1 MYIDSMGR
9 LCQLFG
15 GKNGNLYK
23 KYELSYEEASRT
35 LKNYFQSDKRIRG
48 DENLR
53 ISLYL
58 DNAKCGDLHL
68 FIIDFDKIDGKT
80 DTQSAFFQEAKG
92 LADRVTRSQGGG
104 YHMFYG
110 VDKKAA
116 APLFDSI
123 NLLTAEGTESFVC
136 KTGCV
141 TTDGRNK
148 VDMFCDALHF
158 IYEWEAWDNS
168 LELTDKTQPLY
179 ELIKT
184 YFQLKRPMDG
194 SSGKRQSTGRNTP
207 LLDKVSEES
216 LRQEMTDKQQKVF
229 DDLKTQSSDCS
240 REQWFSIGIDIFH
253 VFGAE
258 LGGKVFRWWSAP
270 GHSFQPQGCARTWEN
285 ICSRGPKT
293 ELKNSIWMELV
304 AESAF

>member
-1 MYIDSMGR
+1 M
-9 LCQLFG
+9 CKLFG

-23 KYELSYEEASRT
+23 KYELSYEDANRAMQTYLHS
-35 LKNYFQSDKRIRG
+35 KNRG
-48 DENLR
+48 RGAESLR
-53 ISLYL
+53 VSLYL

-68 FIIDFDKIDGKT
+68 FVIDFDKVDGKV
-80 DTQSAFFQEAKG
+80 DTQSAFFQGAKS

-179 ELIKT
+179 EPIKAH
-184 YFQLKRPMDG
+184 FQLKRPMDG
-194 SSGKRQSTGRNTP
+194 SNGKRQSTGRNTP

-216 LRQEMTDKQQKVF
+216 LRQEMTEKQQKVF

>member
-1 MYIDSMGR
+1 M
-9 LCQLFG
+9 CKLFG

-23 KYELSYEEASRT
+23 KYELSYEDANRAMQTYLHS
-35 LKNYFQSDKRIRG
+35 KNRG
-48 DENLR
+48 RGAESLR
-53 ISLYL
+53 VSLYL

-68 FIIDFDKIDGKT
+68 FVIDFDKVDGKV
-80 DTQSAFFQEAKG
+80 DTQSAFFQGAKS

-194 SSGKRQSTGRNTP
+194 SNGKRQSTGRNTP
-207 LLDKVSEES
+207 LLEKVSEES
-216 LRQEMTDKQQKVF
+216 LRQAMTEKQQKVF

>member
-1 MYIDSMGR
+1 MQNYLHSKNRGR
-9 LCQLFG
+9 G
-15 GKNGNLYK
+15 A
-23 KYELSYEEASRT
+23 ES
-35 LKNYFQSDKRIRG
+35 
-48 DENLR
+48 LR
-53 ISLYL
+53 VSLYL

-68 FIIDFDKIDGKT
+68 FVIDFDKVDGKV

-179 ELIKT
+179 ELIKAH
-184 YFQLKRPMDG
+184 FQLKRPMDG
-194 SSGKRQSTGRNTP
+194 SNGKRQSTGRNTP

-216 LRQEMTDKQQKVF
+216 LRQEMTEKQQKVF

>member
-179 ELIKT
+179 ERIKT

>member
-1 MYIDSMGR
+1 M
-9 LCQLFG
+9 CKLFG

-23 KYELSYEEASRT
+23 KYELSYEDANRAMQTYLHS
-35 LKNYFQSDKRIRG
+35 KNRG
-48 DENLR
+48 RGAESLR
-53 ISLYL
+53 VSLYL

-68 FIIDFDKIDGKT
+68 FVIDFDKVDGKV
-80 DTQSAFFQEAKG
+80 DTQSAFFQGAKS

-141 TTDGRNK
+141 TTDGCNK

-179 ELIKT
+179 KLIKAH
-184 YFQLKRPMDG
+184 FQLKRPMDG
-194 SSGKRQSTGRNTP
+194 NSGKRQSTGRNAP
-207 LLDKVSEES
+207 LLDNVSEES

-258 LGGKVFRWWSAP
+258 LGGKVFRWWSAL

-293 ELKNSIWMELV
+293 ELKNSIWMELI

>member
-1 MYIDSMGR
+1 MQNYLHSKNRGR
-9 LCQLFG
+9 G
-15 GKNGNLYK
+15 A
-23 KYELSYEEASRT
+23 ES
-35 LKNYFQSDKRIRG
+35 
-48 DENLR
+48 LR
-53 ISLYL
+53 VSLYL

-68 FIIDFDKIDGKT
+68 FVIDFDKVDGKV

-179 ELIKT
+179 ELIKAH
-184 YFQLKRPMDG
+184 FQLKRPMDG

-216 LRQEMTDKQQKVF
+216 LRQEMTEKQQKVF

>member
-1 MYIDSMGR
+1 M
-9 LCQLFG
+9 CKLFG

-23 KYELSYEEASRT
+23 KYELSYEDANRAMQTYLHSE
-35 LKNYFQSDKRIRG
+35 NQGRG
-48 DENLR
+48 AESLR
-53 ISLYL
+53 VSLYL

-68 FIIDFDKIDGKT
+68 FVIDFDKVDGKV
-80 DTQSAFFQEAKG
+80 DTQSAFFQGAKS

-110 VDKKAA
+110 VDKRAA

-148 VDMFCDALHF
+148 ADMFCDALHF

-179 ELIKT
+179 ELIKAH
-184 YFQLKRPMDG
+184 FQLKRPMDG

-216 LRQEMTDKQQKVF
+216 LRQEMTEKQQKVF

-285 ICSRGPKT
+285 ICTRGPKT

>member
-1 MYIDSMGR
+1 M
-9 LCQLFG
+9 CKLFG

-23 KYELSYEEASRT
+23 KYELSYEDANRAMQNYLHS
-35 LKNYFQSDKRIRG
+35 KNRG
-48 DENLR
+48 RGAESLR
-53 ISLYL
+53 VSLYL

-68 FIIDFDKIDGKT
+68 FVIDFDKVDGKV

-179 ELIKT
+179 ELIKAH
-184 YFQLKRPMDG
+184 FQLKRPMDG

-216 LRQEMTDKQQKVF
+216 LRQEMTEKQQKVF

>member
-1 MYIDSMGR
+1 M
-9 LCQLFG
+9 CKLFG

-23 KYELSYEEASRT
+23 KYELSYEDANRAMQTYLHS
-35 LKNYFQSDKRIRG
+35 KNRG
-48 DENLR
+48 RGAESLR
-53 ISLYL
+53 VSLYL

-68 FIIDFDKIDGKT
+68 FVIDFDKVDGKV
-80 DTQSAFFQEAKG
+80 DTQSAFFQGAKS

-179 ELIKT
+179 ELIKAH
-184 YFQLKRPMDG
+184 FQLKRPMDG

-216 LRQEMTDKQQKVF
+216 LRQEMTEKQQKVF

>member
-1 MYIDSMGR
+1 M
-9 LCQLFG
+9 CKLFG

-23 KYELSYEEASRT
+23 KYELSYEDANRAMQNYLHS
-35 LKNYFQSDKRIRG
+35 KNRG
-48 DENLR
+48 RGAESLR
-53 ISLYL
+53 VSLYL

-68 FIIDFDKIDGKT
+68 FVIDFDKVDGKV

-216 LRQEMTDKQQKVF
+216 LRQEMTEKQQKVF

>member
-1 MYIDSMGR
+1 M
-9 LCQLFG
+9 CKLFG

-23 KYELSYEEASRT
+23 KYELSYEDANRAMQTYLHS
-35 LKNYFQSDKRIRG
+35 KNRG
-48 DENLR
+48 RGAESLR
-53 ISLYL
+53 VSLYL

-68 FIIDFDKIDGKT
+68 FVIDFDKVDGKV
-80 DTQSAFFQEAKG
+80 DTQSAFFQRAKS

-179 ELIKT
+179 ELIKAH
-184 YFQLKRPMDG
+184 FQLKRPMDG
-194 SSGKRQSTGRNTP
+194 SNGKRQSTGRNTP

-216 LRQEMTDKQQKVF
+216 LRQEMTEKQQKVF

>member
-1 MYIDSMGR
+1 M
-9 LCQLFG
+9 CKLFG

-23 KYELSYEEASRT
+23 KYELSYEDANRAMQTYLHSE
-35 LKNYFQSDKRIRG
+35 NQGRG
-48 DENLR
+48 AESLR
-53 ISLYL
+53 VSLYL

-68 FIIDFDKIDGKT
+68 FVIDFDKVDGKV
-80 DTQSAFFQEAKG
+80 DTQSAFFQRAKS

-179 ELIKT
+179 ELIKAH
-184 YFQLKRPMDG
+184 FQLKRPMDG
-194 SSGKRQSTGRNTP
+194 SGGKRQSTGRNTP

-216 LRQEMTDKQQKVF
+216 LRQEMTEKQQKVF

>member
-1 MYIDSMGR
+1 MQNYLHSKNRGR
-9 LCQLFG
+9 G
-15 GKNGNLYK
+15 A
-23 KYELSYEEASRT
+23 ES
-35 LKNYFQSDKRIRG
+35 
-48 DENLR
+48 LR
-53 ISLYL
+53 VSLYL

-68 FIIDFDKIDGKT
+68 FVIDFDKVGGKV

-141 TTDGRNK
+141 TTDGCNK

-179 ELIKT
+179 ELIKAH
-184 YFQLKRPMDG
+184 FQLKRPMDG
-194 SSGKRQSTGRNTP
+194 NSGKRQSTGRNAP
-207 LLDKVSEES
+207 LLDNVSEES

-253 VFGAE
+253 IFGAE

>member
-1 MYIDSMGR
+1 MQNYLHSKNRGR
-9 LCQLFG
+9 G
-15 GKNGNLYK
+15 A
-23 KYELSYEEASRT
+23 ES
-35 LKNYFQSDKRIRG
+35 
-48 DENLR
+48 LR
-53 ISLYL
+53 VSLYL

-68 FIIDFDKIDGKT
+68 FVIDFDKVDGKV
-80 DTQSAFFQEAKG
+80 DTQSAFFQRAKS

-179 ELIKT
+179 ELIKAH
-184 YFQLKRPMDG
+184 FQLKRPMDG

-216 LRQEMTDKQQKVF
+216 LRQEMTEKQQKVF

>member
-1 MYIDSMGR
+1 M
-9 LCQLFG
+9 CKLFG

-23 KYELSYEEASRT
+23 KYELSYEDANRAMQTYLHS
-35 LKNYFQSDKRIRG
+35 KNRG
-48 DENLR
+48 RGAESLR
-53 ISLYL
+53 VSLYL

-68 FIIDFDKIDGKT
+68 FVIDFDKVDGKV
-80 DTQSAFFQEAKG
+80 DTQSAFFQGAKS

-110 VDKKAA
+110 VDKRAA

-179 ELIKT
+179 ELIKAH
-184 YFQLKRPMDG
+184 FQLKRPMDG
-194 SSGKRQSTGRNTP
+194 SNGKRQSTGRNTP

-216 LRQEMTDKQQKVF
+216 LRQEMTEKQQKVF

>member
-1 MYIDSMGR
+1 M
-9 LCQLFG
+9 CKLFG

-23 KYELSYEEASRT
+23 KYELSYEDANRAMQTYLHS
-35 LKNYFQSDKRIRG
+35 KNRG
-48 DENLR
+48 RGAESLR
-53 ISLYL
+53 VSLYL

-68 FIIDFDKIDGKT
+68 FVIDFDKVDGKV
-80 DTQSAFFQEAKG
+80 DTQSAFFQRAKS

-179 ELIKT
+179 ELIKAH
-184 YFQLKRPMDG
+184 FQLKRPMDG

-216 LRQEMTDKQQKVF
+216 LRQEMTEKQQKVF

>member
-1 MYIDSMGR
+1 M
-9 LCQLFG
+9 CKLFG

-23 KYELSYEEASRT
+23 KYELSYEDANRAMQTYLHS
-35 LKNYFQSDKRIRG
+35 KNRG
-48 DENLR
+48 RGAESLR
-53 ISLYL
+53 VSLYL

-68 FIIDFDKIDGKT
+68 FVIDFDKVDGKV
-80 DTQSAFFQEAKG
+80 DTQSAFFQGAKS

-179 ELIKT
+179 ELIKA

-194 SSGKRQSTGRNTP
+194 SNGKRQSTGRNTP

-216 LRQEMTDKQQKVF
+216 LRQEMTEKQQKVF

>member
-1 MYIDSMGR
+1 M
-9 LCQLFG
+9 CKLFG

-23 KYELSYEEASRT
+23 KYELSYEDANRAMQTYLHS
-35 LKNYFQSDKRIRG
+35 KNRG
-48 DENLR
+48 RGAESLR
-53 ISLYL
+53 VSLYL

-68 FIIDFDKIDGKT
+68 FVIDFDKVDGKV
-80 DTQSAFFQEAKG
+80 DTQSAFFQGAKS

-179 ELIKT
+179 ELIKAH
-184 YFQLKRPMDG
+184 FQLKRPMDG

>member
-1 MYIDSMGR
+1 M
-9 LCQLFG
+9 CKLFG

-23 KYELSYEEASRT
+23 KYELSYEEANRAMQT
-35 LKNYFQSDKRIRG
+35 YLHGENRG
-48 DENLR
+48 RGAESLR
-53 ISLYL
+53 VSLYL

-68 FIIDFDKIDGKT
+68 FVIDFDKVDGKV
-80 DTQSAFFQEAKG
+80 DRQSTFFQEAKR

-110 VDKKAA
+110 VDKNAA
-116 APLFDSI
+116 ASLFDSL
-123 NLLTAEGTESFVC
+123 NLLTAKGTESFVC

-158 IYEWEAWDNS
+158 IYEWEAWDNA
-168 LELTDKTQPLY
+168 LELTDKTQQLY
-179 ELIKT
+179 ELIKAH
-184 YFQLKRPMDG
+184 FQLKRPMD
-194 SSGKRQSTGRNTP
+194 SNTGKRRSAGGKSVS
-207 LLDKVSEES
+207 LLDEVSEES
-216 LRQEMTDKQQKVF
+216 LRQEMTDKQQWVF
-229 DDLKTQSSDCS
+229 DDLKMQSSDCP
-240 REQWFSIGIDIFH
+240 REQWFSVGIDIFH

-258 LGGKVFRWWSAP
+258 LGGKVFRWWSAR
-270 GHSFQPQGCARTWEN
+270 GHSFQPQGCARTWES

-293 ELKNSIWMELV
+293 ELNNLLWEELI

>member
-1 MYIDSMGR
+1 M
-9 LCQLFG
+9 CKLFG

-23 KYELSYEEASRT
+23 KYELSYEDANRAMQTYLHS
-35 LKNYFQSDKRIRG
+35 KNRG
-48 DENLR
+48 RGAESLR
-53 ISLYL
+53 VSLYL

-68 FIIDFDKIDGKT
+68 FVIDFDKVDGKV
-80 DTQSAFFQEAKG
+80 DTQSAFFQGAKS

-216 LRQEMTDKQQKVF
+216 LRQEMTEKQQKVF

>member
-1 MYIDSMGR
+1 M
-9 LCQLFG
+9 CKLFG

-23 KYELSYEEASRT
+23 KYELSYEDANRAMQTYLHS
-35 LKNYFQSDKRIRG
+35 KNRG
-48 DENLR
+48 RGAESLR
-53 ISLYL
+53 VSLYL

-68 FIIDFDKIDGKT
+68 FVIDFDKVDGKV
-80 DTQSAFFQEAKG
+80 DTQSAFFQGAKS

-141 TTDGRNK
+141 TTDGCNK

-179 ELIKT
+179 ELIKAH
-184 YFQLKRPMDG
+184 FQLKRPMDG
-194 SSGKRQSTGRNTP
+194 NSGKRQSTGRNAP
-207 LLDKVSEES
+207 LLDNVSEES

-270 GHSFQPQGCARTWEN
+270 GYSFQPQGCARTWEN

>member
-1 MYIDSMGR
+1 M
-9 LCQLFG
+9 CKLFG

-23 KYELSYEEASRT
+23 KYELSYEDANRAMQTYLHS
-35 LKNYFQSDKRIRG
+35 KNRG
-48 DENLR
+48 RGAESLR
-53 ISLYL
+53 VSLYL

-68 FIIDFDKIDGKT
+68 FVIDFDKVDGKV
-80 DTQSAFFQEAKG
+80 DTQSAFFQGAKS

-141 TTDGRNK
+141 TTDG
-148 VDMFCDALHF
+148 F

-179 ELIKT
+179 ELIKAH
-184 YFQLKRPMDG
+184 FQLKRPMDG
-194 SSGKRQSTGRNTP
+194 NSGKRQSTGRNAP
-207 LLDKVSEES
+207 LLDNVSEES

-258 LGGKVFRWWSAP
+258 LGGKVFRWWSAL

-293 ELKNSIWMELV
+293 ELKNSIWMELI

>member
-1 MYIDSMGR
+1 M
-9 LCQLFG
+9 CKLFG

-23 KYELSYEEASRT
+23 KYELSYEDANRAMQTYLHS
-35 LKNYFQSDKRIRG
+35 KNRG
-48 DENLR
+48 RGAESLR
-53 ISLYL
+53 VSLYL

-68 FIIDFDKIDGKT
+68 FVIDFDKVDGKV
-80 DTQSAFFQEAKG
+80 DTQSAFFQGAKS

-179 ELIKT
+179 ELIKAH
-184 YFQLKRPMDG
+184 FQLKRPMDG
-194 SSGKRQSTGRNTP
+194 SNGKRQSTGRNTP

>member
-1 MYIDSMGR
+1 M
-9 LCQLFG
+9 CKLFG
-15 GKNGNLYK
+15 GKNGKLYK
-23 KYELSYEEASRT
+23 KYELSYEDANRAMQTYLHSE
-35 LKNYFQSDKRIRG
+35 NQGRG
-48 DENLR
+48 AESLR
-53 ISLYL
+53 VSLYL

-68 FIIDFDKIDGKT
+68 FVIDFDKVDGKV
-80 DTQSAFFQEAKG
+80 DTQSAFFQRAKS

-141 TTDGRNK
+141 TTDGCNK

-179 ELIKT
+179 ELIKAH
-184 YFQLKRPMDG
+184 FQLKRPMDG

-270 GHSFQPQGCARTWEN
+270 GYSFQPQGCARTWEN

>member
-1 MYIDSMGR
+1 MQNYLHSKNRGR
-9 LCQLFG
+9 G
-15 GKNGNLYK
+15 A
-23 KYELSYEEASRT
+23 ES
-35 LKNYFQSDKRIRG
+35 
-48 DENLR
+48 LR
-53 ISLYL
+53 VSLYL

-68 FIIDFDKIDGKT
+68 FVIDFDKVDGKV

-179 ELIKT
+179 ELIKAH
-184 YFQLKRPMDG
+184 FQLKRPMDG

-216 LRQEMTDKQQKVF
+216 LRQEMTEKQQKVF

-270 GHSFQPQGCARTWEN
+270 GHSFQPKGCARTWEN

>member
-1 MYIDSMGR
+1 M
-9 LCQLFG
+9 CKLFG

-23 KYELSYEEASRT
+23 KYELSYEDANRAMQTYLHS
-35 LKNYFQSDKRIRG
+35 KNRG
-48 DENLR
+48 RGAESLR
-53 ISLYL
+53 VSLYL

-68 FIIDFDKIDGKT
+68 FVIDFDKVDGKV
-80 DTQSAFFQEAKG
+80 DTQSAFFQGAKS

-179 ELIKT
+179 ELIKAH
-184 YFQLKRPMDG
+184 FQLKRPMDG
-194 SSGKRQSTGRNTP
+194 SNGKRQSTGRNTP

-216 LRQEMTDKQQKVF
+216 LRQEMTEKQQKVF

>member
-1 MYIDSMGR
+1 M
-9 LCQLFG
+9 CKLFG
-15 GKNGNLYK
+15 GKNGKLYK
-23 KYELSYEEASRT
+23 KYELSYEDANRAMQTYLHSE
-35 LKNYFQSDKRIRG
+35 NRG
-48 DENLR
+48 RSAESLR
-53 ISLYL
+53 VSLYL

-68 FIIDFDKIDGKT
+68 FVIDFDKVDGKV

-179 ELIKT
+179 ELIKAH
-184 YFQLKRPMDG
+184 FQLKRPMDG

>member
-1 MYIDSMGR
+1 M
-9 LCQLFG
+9 CKLFG

-23 KYELSYEEASRT
+23 KYELSYEDANRAMQTYLYSE
-35 LKNYFQSDKRIRG
+35 NRG
-48 DENLR
+48 RGAESLR
-53 ISLYL
+53 VSLYL

-68 FIIDFDKIDGKT
+68 FVIDFDKVDGKV
-80 DTQSAFFQEAKG
+80 DTQSAFFQGAKS

-179 ELIKT
+179 ELIKAH
-184 YFQLKRPMDG
+184 FQLKRPMDG
-194 SSGKRQSTGRNTP
+194 SNGKRQSTGRNTP

-216 LRQEMTDKQQKVF
+216 LRQEMTEKQQKVF

>member
-1 MYIDSMGR
+1 M
-9 LCQLFG
+9 CKLFG

-23 KYELSYEEASRT
+23 KYELSYEDANRAMQTYLHS
-35 LKNYFQSDKRIRG
+35 KNRG
-48 DENLR
+48 RGAESLR
-53 ISLYL
+53 VSLYL

-68 FIIDFDKIDGKT
+68 FVIDFDKVDGKV
-80 DTQSAFFQEAKG
+80 DTQSAFFQGAKS

-141 TTDGRNK
+141 TTDGCNK

-179 ELIKT
+179 ELIKAH
-184 YFQLKRPMDG
+184 FQLKRPMDG

-216 LRQEMTDKQQKVF
+216 LRQEMTEKQQKVF

>member
-1 MYIDSMGR
+1 M
-9 LCQLFG
+9 CKLFG

-23 KYELSYEEASRT
+23 KYELSYEDANRAMQTYLHS
-35 LKNYFQSDKRIRG
+35 KNRG
-48 DENLR
+48 RGAESLR
-53 ISLYL
+53 VSLYL

-68 FIIDFDKIDGKT
+68 FVIDFDKVDGKV
-80 DTQSAFFQEAKG
+80 DTQSAFFQRAKS

-141 TTDGRNK
+141 TTDGCNK

-179 ELIKT
+179 ELIKAH
-184 YFQLKRPMDG
+184 FQLKRPMDG
-194 SSGKRQSTGRNTP
+194 NSGKRQSTGRNAP
-207 LLDKVSEES
+207 LLDNVSEES

-293 ELKNSIWMELV
+293 ELKNSIWMELI

>member
-1 MYIDSMGR
+1 M
-9 LCQLFG
+9 CKLFG

-23 KYELSYEEASRT
+23 KYELSYEDANRAMQTYLHS
-35 LKNYFQSDKRIRG
+35 KNRG
-48 DENLR
+48 RGAESLR
-53 ISLYL
+53 VSLYL

-68 FIIDFDKIDGKT
+68 FVIDFDKVDGKV
-80 DTQSAFFQEAKG
+80 DTQSAFFQGAKS

-141 TTDGRNK
+141 TTDGCNK

-179 ELIKT
+179 ELIKAH
-184 YFQLKRPMDG
+184 FQLKRPMDG
-194 SSGKRQSTGRNTP
+194 NSGKRQSTGRNAP
-207 LLDKVSEES
+207 LLDNVSEES
-216 LRQEMTDKQQKVF
+216 LRQEMTEKQQKVF

-270 GHSFQPQGCARTWEN
+270 GHSFQPKGCARTWEN

>member
-1 MYIDSMGR
+1 M
-9 LCQLFG
+9 CKLFG
-15 GKNGNLYK
+15 GKNGKLYK
-23 KYELSYEEASRT
+23 KYELSYEDANRAMQTYLHSE
-35 LKNYFQSDKRIRG
+35 NRG
-48 DENLR
+48 RSAESLR
-53 ISLYL
+53 VSLYL

-68 FIIDFDKIDGKT
+68 FVIDFDKVDGKV
-80 DTQSAFFQEAKG
+80 DTQSAFFQGAKS

-179 ELIKT
+179 ELIKAH
-184 YFQLKRPMDG
+184 FQLKRPMVG
-194 SSGKRQSTGRNTP
+194 SNGKRQSTGRNTP
-207 LLDKVSEES
+207 LLEKVSEES
-216 LRQEMTDKQQKVF
+216 LRQEMTEKQQKVF

>member
-1 MYIDSMGR
+1 MQTYLHSKNRGR
-9 LCQLFG
+9 G
-15 GKNGNLYK
+15 A
-23 KYELSYEEASRT
+23 ES
-35 LKNYFQSDKRIRG
+35 
-48 DENLR
+48 LR
-53 ISLYL
+53 VSLYL

-68 FIIDFDKIDGKT
+68 FVIDFDKVDGKV
-80 DTQSAFFQEAKG
+80 DTQSAFFQGAKS

-110 VDKKAA
+110 VDKRAA

-158 IYEWEAWDNS
+158 IYEWETWDNS

-179 ELIKT
+179 ELIKAH
-184 YFQLKRPMDG
+184 FQLKRPMDG
-194 SSGKRQSTGRNTP
+194 NSGKRQSTGRNAP
-207 LLDKVSEES
+207 LLDNVSEES

>member
-1 MYIDSMGR
+1 M
-9 LCQLFG
+9 CKLFG

-23 KYELSYEEASRT
+23 KYELSYEDANRAMQTYLHS
-35 LKNYFQSDKRIRG
+35 KNRG
-48 DENLR
+48 RGAESLR
-53 ISLYL
+53 VSLYL

-68 FIIDFDKIDGKT
+68 FVIDFDKVDGKV
-80 DTQSAFFQEAKG
+80 DTQSAFFQGAKS

-168 LELTDKTQPLY
+168 LDLTDKTQPLY
-179 ELIKT
+179 ELIKAH
-184 YFQLKRPMDG
+184 FQLKRPMDG
-194 SSGKRQSTGRNTP
+194 SNGKRQSTGRNTP

-216 LRQEMTDKQQKVF
+216 LRQEMTEKQQKVF

>member
-1 MYIDSMGR
+1 M
-9 LCQLFG
+9 CKLFG
-15 GKNGNLYK
+15 GKNGKLYK
-23 KYELSYEEASRT
+23 KYELSYEDANRAMQTYLHSE
-35 LKNYFQSDKRIRG
+35 NRG
-48 DENLR
+48 RSAESLR
-53 ISLYL
+53 VSLYL

-68 FIIDFDKIDGKT
+68 FVIDFDKVDGKV
-80 DTQSAFFQEAKG
+80 DTQSAFFQRAKS

-179 ELIKT
+179 ELIKAH
-184 YFQLKRPMDG
+184 FQLKRPMDG

-270 GHSFQPQGCARTWEN
+270 GHSFQPQSCARTWEN

>member
-1 MYIDSMGR
+1 M
-9 LCQLFG
+9 CKLFG

-23 KYELSYEEASRT
+23 KYELSYEDANRAMQTYLHS
-35 LKNYFQSDKRIRG
+35 KNRG
-48 DENLR
+48 RGAESLR
-53 ISLYL
+53 VSLYL

-68 FIIDFDKIDGKT
+68 FVIDFDKVDGKV
-80 DTQSAFFQEAKG
+80 DTQSAFFQGAKS

>member
-1 MYIDSMGR
+1 M
-9 LCQLFG
+9 CKLFG

-23 KYELSYEEASRT
+23 KYELSYEDANRAMQTYLHS
-35 LKNYFQSDKRIRG
+35 KNRG
-48 DENLR
+48 RGAESLR
-53 ISLYL
+53 VSLYL

-68 FIIDFDKIDGKT
+68 FVLDFDKVDGKV
-80 DTQSAFFQEAKG
+80 DTQSAFFQGAKS

-141 TTDGRNK
+141 TTDGCNK

-179 ELIKT
+179 ELIKAH
-184 YFQLKRPMDG
+184 FQLKRPMDG
-194 SSGKRQSTGRNTP
+194 NSGKRQSTGRNAP
-207 LLDKVSEES
+207 LLDNVSEES

-270 GHSFQPQGCARTWEN
+270 GHSFQPKGCARTWEN